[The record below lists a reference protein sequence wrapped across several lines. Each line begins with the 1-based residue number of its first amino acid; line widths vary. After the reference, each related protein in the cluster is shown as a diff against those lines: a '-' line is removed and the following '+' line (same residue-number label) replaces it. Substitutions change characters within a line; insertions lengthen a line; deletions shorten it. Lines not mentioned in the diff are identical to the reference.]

1 MDKEMWNLK
10 GCFLYAWGSGLQRDG
25 RYTFCG
31 KEVKYKY
38 SFRVIHSLG
47 ERDGLY
53 ILVFRTC

>member
-1 MDKEMWNLK
+1 MARKCGIWR
-10 GCFLYAWGSGLQRDG
+10 GAFYAWGSGLQKDV

-38 SFRVIHSLG
+38 FFWVIRSLDK
-47 ERDGLY
+47 RDGLY